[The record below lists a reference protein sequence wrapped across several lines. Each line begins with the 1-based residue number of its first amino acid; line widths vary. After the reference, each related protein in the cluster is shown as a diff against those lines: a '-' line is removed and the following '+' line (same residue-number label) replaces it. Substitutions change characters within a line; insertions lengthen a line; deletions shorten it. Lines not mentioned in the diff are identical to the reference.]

1 LLDSIGE
8 AHTGG
13 RETQWYYSD
22 DARQSEIAPVSGSCA
37 ASVGFLCVFAPLREA
52 ILLGSWGLILGDRMI
67 ISRKGAETQRKAL
80 GFVVFCEN
88 CDNTVSTT

>member
-1 LLDSIGE
+1 L
-8 AHTGG
+8 AFF
-13 RETQWYYSD
+13 
-22 DARQSEIAPVSGSCA
+22 
-37 ASVGFLCVFAPLREA
+37 ASLRLLREA